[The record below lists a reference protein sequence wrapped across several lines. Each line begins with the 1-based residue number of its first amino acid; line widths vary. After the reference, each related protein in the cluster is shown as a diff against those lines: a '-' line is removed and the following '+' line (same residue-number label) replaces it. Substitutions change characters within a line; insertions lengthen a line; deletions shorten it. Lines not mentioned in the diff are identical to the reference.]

1 MADRFIEQSKEIAN
15 NFIQNIVFIDDNAYK
30 NEITNNAFSAL
41 DVSNVFAQSGKIC
54 AIYAPKSIS
63 DINSYNTI
71 LNKADVVILD
81 WYLDIKKE
89 ENLIEDPEAD
99 ADNDDPRGEFTLKLI
114 SDLLS
119 QTGMLKLLIVY
130 TGETDLFEITD
141 SIYQKVNQHSFHK
154 EDCVIR
160 SLNSKILV
168 RAKSQNSETQFA
180 HNPELKNKIVPYESL
195 PTLIV
200 EEFADMTNG
209 LLSNFALSSI
219 SAIRNNT
226 SRMLSVFSPN
236 LDPAYLGHKILL
248 ENTFESKQLLIK
260 LFGEAISELLETTDI
275 DTKDWV
281 DNWIENRITEETI
294 SINGVSIG
302 KSKDLLKKMFGSEQ
316 SRLKD
321 KYAEASGKYMSN
333 KDEGK
338 LQSHTIELFAYDDID
353 VNKSNVDF
361 AILTHH
367 KNIFQPAIEAPILTL
382 GTVIKSAG
390 RYYVC
395 IQQRCDSVRIKEERR
410 FLFLPL
416 EEEGEYP
423 LIVNN
428 ELKLF
433 TNKSSF
439 AIKTMKFKPKEG
451 ATIIQASKQEDK
463 YVFYSSYG
471 ETCEWVVDLK
481 EMQAQRIVNN
491 YCAQLSRVGLNE
503 SEWLRLQAK

>member
-1 MADRFIEQSKEIAN
+1 M
-15 NFIQNIVFIDDNAYK
+15 
-30 NEITNNAFSAL
+30 
-41 DVSNVFAQSGKIC
+41 
-54 AIYAPKSIS
+54 
-63 DINSYNTI
+63 
-71 LNKADVVILD
+71 
-81 WYLDIKKE
+81 
-89 ENLIEDPEAD
+89 
-99 ADNDDPRGEFTLKLI
+99 
-114 SDLLS
+114 
-119 QTGMLKLLIVY
+119 
-130 TGETDLFEITD
+130 
-141 SIYQKVNQHSFHK
+141 
-154 EDCVIR
+154 
-160 SLNSKILV
+160 
-168 RAKSQNSETQFA
+168 ETQFA
-180 HNPELKNKIVPYESL
+180 HNPELKDKIVSYESL

-226 SRMLSVFSPN
+226 SRMLSVFSPK

-281 DNWIENRITEETI
+281 DNWIENRITDETI

-302 KSKDLLKKMFGSEQ
+302 KSKDLLKKMFSSEQ
-316 SRLKD
+316 PRLKD
-321 KYAEASGKYMSN
+321 KYTEASGKDMSN

-338 LQSHTIELFAYDDID
+338 LQSHTIELFAYDGID

-367 KNIFQPAIEAPILTL
+367 KNIFQPAIGAPILTL
-382 GTVIKSAG
+382 GTVIKSVDK
-390 RYYVC
+390 YYVC

-416 EEEGEYP
+416 EEKGEYP

-433 TNKSSF
+433 PNKSSF
-439 AIKTMKFKPKEG
+439 
-451 ATIIQASKQEDK
+451 TINKQI
-463 YVFYSSYG
+463 Y
-471 ETCEWVVDLK
+471 
-481 EMQAQRIVNN
+481 
-491 YCAQLSRVGLNE
+491 
-503 SEWLRLQAK
+503 